1 MKKIGIIGSK
11 NGCVR
16 VINWAVKQNVEIV
29 GVVAPPFKGWWNDR
43 VKETAESHGLKIYN
57 TLDELIEQSPD
68 VIFSLSYWKII
79 SQEHIDKV
87 RGGIVNV
94 HHSYLLKYRGRYST
108 SWAIVNARKTNN
120 WNHGTTIH
128 YINSK
133 LDDGPIIDS
142 YKCKIKKDDTAKKL
156 HNRVEDLAFKMVTD
170 NFYKIVNN
178 QVKDFLEADSDF
190 YYYDKDSN
198 KNLEIEYGS
207 PLNEVYDII
216 RAWTFDDRPKPYF
229 RFGDKKIIL
238 TLGDDDDK

>member
-87 RGGIVNV
+87 GGGIVNV

-133 LDDGPIIDS
+133 LDDGPIIDQ
-142 YKCKIKKDDTAKKL
+142 T
-156 HNRVEDLAFKMVTD
+156 
-170 NFYKIVNN
+170 IVNVSHRDEVDDLIRKGRDTERIALARALRLHLRR
-178 QVKDFLEADSDF
+178 QVM
-190 YYYDKDSN
+190 
-198 KNLEIEYGS
+198 
-207 PLNEVYDII
+207 VYQG
-216 RAWTFDDRPKPYF
+216 RTAVFQ
-229 RFGDKKIIL
+229 
-238 TLGDDDDK
+238 